1 MYLFFIVL
9 RILFFILVIPLNLAY
24 SITDDM
30 YDRAKKAG
38 EVIQYEHDPKRTYLA
53 NDHLALDTNIEYSKA
68 LRYTMSAN
76 WEKTTEIYLKIA
88 NRGHPIAQVHLGKQY
103 VHGNGVKLD
112 FVEAYKWF
120 MLSEQSI
127 ASHFMEVL
135 KEDMTEEEILKAEK
149 LADKFVGSYY

>member
-1 MYLFFIVL
+1 MLAFCSK
-9 RILFFILVIPLNLAY
+9 AY
-24 SITDDM
+24 SITDEM
-30 YDRAKKAG
+30 HDRAKKAG
-38 EVIQYEHDPKRTYLA
+38 EIIQYEHDPKRTYLA

-120 MLSEQSI
+120 KLSEQGI

-135 KEDMTEEEILKAEK
+135 REDMTDEEILKAEK
-149 LADKFVGSYY
+149 LADEFVGSYY